1 MLITFDPTVMTSK
14 VYFWAYGVDYSFRKY
29 DVYDDES
36 RKYDINLIRRNPAAK
51 KSNTHT

>member
-1 MLITFDPTVMTSK
+1 MMSK

-36 RKYDINLIRRNPAAK
+36 RKYDINLIKRSPAAK
-51 KSNTHT
+51 KSNTTK